1 MIIFGHG
8 LRILARC
15 TGHRRGV
22 GDRQLIV
29 VIRLVRLAKQCHI
42 VPHIVRPDGNLLTS
56 DVSTGC
62 LMLCQTTIHLL
73 VVAKSSLF
81 RVPWFTGVGFFK
93 LSTNIIVHAL

>member
-1 MIIFGHG
+1 M
-8 LRILARC
+8 ARESSP
-15 TGHRRGV
+15 
-22 GDRQLIV
+22 DAQAIDAAQLIV
-29 VIRLVRLAKQCHI
+29 VIRLGGVSPLVGLAKQCHI
-42 VPHIVRPDGNLLTS
+42 VQHIVRLDGILLTS

-73 VVAKSSLF
+73 IAAKSSLF